1 MSQINVVYATSLPH
15 RLWDNRFI
23 DNRRIGLTTSTRY
36 ARTQNARTIR
46 TSLARFVKSM
56 TYYKLQP
63 LVLQEKKVYNQI
75 MGRTILHC
83 DLNNFY
89 ASVEQKLHPEYDGMP
104 LAVCGNPKVRHGIVL
119 AKNQLAK
126 KAGVQTGEAIWI
138 SKQKCPDIVFCEP
151 HYDEYVKYSKI
162 VFDIYTQYT
171 DRVESFGIDECWLD
185 VTGSERLFG
194 SGEQIANELKERV
207 KQETGLTISV
217 GVSFTK
223 TLAKLGSDLKKPDA
237 VSVLDEKTYLE
248 KIGKMSPSELI
259 MIGKRTAQ
267 KLEKLNIHTIEQ
279 LANADRKMLN
289 FHFGV
294 IGDNMINAAAGIETD
309 KVKHYY
315 DLRIP
320 KSISNGTT
328 TPRNI
333 ENLQEA
339 KIVIYALAELVAVRL
354 RQYNLVANG
363 VSFSIKNPDT
373 LQWMSKQTPMT
384 PANANASD
392 IAQTSIKLLKEMHA
406 FQTPLRAITIGAI
419 RLEPKDGAQLTLFDE
434 SNQKEEKL
442 EESIDKIRT
451 KYGYHSVQRGVL
463 LQNDLTGN
471 LHEEDDFRPF
481 HQSKTT

>member
-1 MSQINVVYATSLPH
+1 M
-15 RLWDNRFI
+15 
-23 DNRRIGLTTSTRY
+23 
-36 ARTQNARTIR
+36 
-46 TSLARFVKSM
+46 
-56 TYYKLQP
+56 
-63 LVLQEKKVYNQI
+63 
-75 MGRTILHC
+75 
-83 DLNNFY
+83 
-89 ASVEQKLHPEYDGMP
+89 
-104 LAVCGNPKVRHGIVL
+104 RHGIVL

-126 KAGVQTGEAIWI
+126 QAGVQTGEAIWI

-162 VFDIYTQYT
+162 VFDIYTSYT

-207 KQETGLTISV
+207 KRETGLTISV

-237 VSVLDEKTYLE
+237 VSVLDEKNYLSI
-248 KIGKMSPSELI
+248 IGKMSPSELI

-279 LANADRKMLN
+279 LACAPRQMLRA
-289 FHFGV
+289 HFGV
-294 IGDNMINAAAGIETD
+294 IGDNMINAAQGIETD
-309 KVKHYY
+309 EVKHYY
-315 DLRIP
+315 DLHIP

-333 ENLQEA
+333 QNLQEA
-339 KIVIYALAELVAVRL
+339 KIVIYALAELVALRL

-363 VSFSIKNPDT
+363 VSFAIKNPDT
-373 LQWMSKQTPMT
+373 LQWVSKQTPT
-384 PANANASD
+384 SVATSNASD
-392 IAQTSIKLLKEMHA
+392 IAQTAIALLKQMHN
-406 FQTPLRAITIGAI
+406 FSTPLRAITIGAI
-419 RLEPKDGAQLTLFDE
+419 RLESKDGMQLSLLSED
-434 SNQKEEKL
+434 NDKEEKL
-442 EESIDKIRT
+442 EQSIDKIRG
-451 KYGYHSVQRGVL
+451 KYGYHAVKRGVL
-463 LQNDLTGN
+463 LQNDLTVG